1 MLLMSRLDCMSTPM
15 TKFQHGF
22 TLVEAVIVIVITG
35 AISAVVAVFLQSPIK
50 GYFDSARRAE
60 LTDIA
65 DTALRR
71 MSRDLHLALPNSVRT
86 ASSGPTNFAIEFL
99 QTSSGGRYRSEI
111 GSTTA
116 DDILDFTQN
125 DSSFE
130 LLGPPMNFAVQNL
143 EHQNQIVI
151 YNLGIP
157 GASAYTGG
165 TTTGDNRRAYNVLTG
180 GATTSIQFNP
190 SAPFPFDSP
199 NHSFQVVDTP
209 VSYVCDLAL
218 GTLRRYSGYDITQNQ
233 INPPVASLLGALTN
247 ALLAQNV
254 SDCTFTY
261 TSGVTERSGLVAI
274 RLSIRQSSEMVT
286 LYHEVH
292 ISNVP

>member
-1 MLLMSRLDCMSTPM
+1 MTSM
-15 TKFQHGF
+15 TKSQHGF
-22 TLVEAVIVIVITG
+22 TLIEAVIVIVITG
-35 AISAVVAVFLQSPIK
+35 AISAVVAMFIQAPIK

-60 LTDIA
+60 LTDVA

-71 MSRDLHLALPNSVRT
+71 MSRDLHVALPNSIRT
-86 ASSGPTNFAIEFL
+86 SGSTTSAAIEFL
-99 QTSSGGRYRSEI
+99 QTSSGGRYRSEF
-111 GSTTA
+111 GTTTA
-116 DDILDFTQN
+116 DDFLDFTQS

-130 LLGPPMNFAVQNL
+130 LLGPPMNFAAFDM

-180 GATTSIQFNP
+180 GATTSIQITPN
-190 SAPFPFDSP
+190 APFPFDSP
-199 NHSFQVVDTP
+199 NHSFHVVDTP
-209 VSYVCDLAL
+209 VSYICDFVA
-218 GTLRRYSGYDITQNQ
+218 GTLTRYSGYAI
-233 INPPVASLLGALTN
+233 PPIQPTPPTGALRT

-254 SDCTFTY
+254 SACAFTY
-261 TSGVTERSGLVAI
+261 LSGAPSGVTERSSLVAI
-274 RLSIRQSSEMVT
+274 RLSLRQSSETAT

-292 ISNVP
+292 VTNVP